1 MLFRMYEI
9 ENPQIVRELF
19 VHSDKK
25 ESLLRTD
32 ITDSNFVTWFGPQ
45 NGE

>member
-9 ENPQIVRELF
+9 ENPQIIRELF
-19 VHSDKK
+19 VHSNKK

-32 ITDSNFVTWFGPQ
+32 VTDSNFSTWFGSQ
-45 NGE
+45 KGE